1 MSNAQAP
8 ETDVDPRIARL
19 FEEGQNL
26 TDAARTAIVEMGEEA
41 TDPLVDVLADQKMWD
56 EEAPGGGW
64 APIYAADILGEIGD
78 RRAIDPMYDALAAC
92 EPDAILDTKLTVGL
106 RRYGEDAIEPG
117 IRALDRHGPDFRD
130 DLAGV
135 FSGLGLRKRVIFQV
149 LVKTLVRSPIIGAAN
164 LAEYGDPQ
172 ALDALFPMLNRLL
185 RVAAEDRTKAEMAV
199 AVAEAIE
206 ELGGEL
212 DDNQSEQLEIIR
224 DRKGGA
230 REILRRVKQGIGD
243 HHHPDTFVNK
253 RDIGR
258 NDPCWC
264 GSERKYKHCH
274 WREDQND

>member
-1 MSNAQAP
+1 MSNPQTNQSDAP
-8 ETDVDPRIARL
+8 PEIERL
-19 FEEGQNL
+19 FEQGQNL
-26 TDAARTAIVEMGEEA
+26 TDAARTAIVELGEEA
-41 TDPLVDVLADQKMWD
+41 TEPLVDILANREMWD

-64 APIYAADILGEIGD
+64 APIYAADILGELGD
-78 RRAIDPMYDALAAC
+78 PRAIDPMYDVLADC

-106 RRYGEDAIEPG
+106 RRFGEAAIKPG
-117 IRALDRHGPDFRD
+117 LRALERHGPDFRD

-135 FSGLGLRKRVIFQV
+135 FSGLGVRKRVVFQV

-164 LAEYGDPQ
+164 LAEYGDPE
-172 ALDALFPMLNRLL
+172 ALDALFPMFNRLL
-185 RVAAEDRTKAEMAV
+185 RAAAEDRTKAEMAV

-206 ELGGEL
+206 QLGGEL
-212 DDNQSEQLEIIR
+212 DDNQTDQLEIIR
-224 DRKGGA
+224 DKKGGA
-230 REILRRVKQGIGD
+230 REILRRVKEGIGD

-274 WREDQND
+274 WKEDRQ